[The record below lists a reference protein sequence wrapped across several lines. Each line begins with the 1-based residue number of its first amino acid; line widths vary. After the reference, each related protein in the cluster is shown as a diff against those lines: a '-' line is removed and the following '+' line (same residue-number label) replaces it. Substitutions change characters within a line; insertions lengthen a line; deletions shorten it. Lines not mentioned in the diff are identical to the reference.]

1 MTSDLSFEAL
11 ALAPQSPRSEFQWMD
26 FFYFLLA
33 VLVVLFLMVSAT
45 VIRIRRRKKS
55 ISLKNIVA
63 DLGEV
68 RDDPNE
74 PARWVP

>member
-1 MTSDLSFEAL
+1 VTSDLSFEAL
-11 ALAPQSPRSEFQWMD
+11 ALAPQCPRSEFQWMD

-45 VIRIRRRKKS
+45 VIRIRRREKS

-63 DLGEV
+63 DLDEV